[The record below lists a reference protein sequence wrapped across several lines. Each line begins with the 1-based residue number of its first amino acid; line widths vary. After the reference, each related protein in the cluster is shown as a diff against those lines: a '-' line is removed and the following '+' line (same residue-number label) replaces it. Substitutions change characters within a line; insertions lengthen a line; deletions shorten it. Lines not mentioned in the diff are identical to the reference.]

1 MKLDLIIPVYRN
13 VDLVEACITS
23 LVQHIG
29 KVAAYDPRIIV
40 INDSANYRRQ

>member
-23 LVQHIG
+23 LVQHIDE
-29 KVAAYDPRIIV
+29 VAAYDPHHRH
-40 INDSANYRRQ
+40 QQFPG